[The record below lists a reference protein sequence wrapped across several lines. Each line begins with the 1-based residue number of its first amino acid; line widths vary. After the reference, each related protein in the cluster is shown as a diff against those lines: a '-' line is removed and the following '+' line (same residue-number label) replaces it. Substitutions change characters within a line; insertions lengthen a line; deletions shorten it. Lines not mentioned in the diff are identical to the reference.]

1 MRSSSQNA
9 NPNPV
14 SPVSASRLDKR
25 IKIAALGAVFFFGA
39 GVAAATLHAAPP
51 PAAFETKAKHA
62 ILMDA
67 DADLVLFEKDADTLA
82 PPASMSKLM
91 TLAIVFRELKAGRL
105 KLEDEFKVSEHAWRT
120 GGAPSGGSAM
130 FAPLNTMVTVNDL
143 IQGIT
148 VQSANDA
155 AIILAEGIGGTEE
168 AFAKQMTEYGRKI
181 GLEKSTFINAT
192 GLPAEGHLMTARDLA
207 TLAHHLIYTYPEY
220 YPFFG
225 QREFKYREKFTFLE
239 PQSPD
244 LRRYR
249 RRRIE
254 DRIYQGLGLR
264 AGGERQAR
272 RPAADPRGGRP
283 RIGQGPRGGG
293 AQIARLGL
301 QEASGRSACSTRA
314 RR

>member
-1 MRSSSQNA
+1 
-9 NPNPV
+9 
-14 SPVSASRLDKR
+14 
-25 IKIAALGAVFFFGA
+25 
-39 GVAAATLHAAPP
+39 
-51 PAAFETKAKHA
+51 
-62 ILMDA
+62 
-67 DADLVLFEKDADTLA
+67 
-82 PPASMSKLM
+82 M

-143 IQGIT
+143 IQGVT

-181 GLEKSTFINAT
+181 GLEKSTFANAT
-192 GLPAEGHLMTARDLA
+192 GLSGGRSPDDGARPRHARPSPDLHLPGVLSLLRTEGVQVPRKVHL
-207 TLAHHLIYTYPEY
+207 
-220 YPFFG
+220 
-225 QREFKYREKFTFLE
+225 LE

-249 RRRIE
+249 RRRPE
-254 DRIYQGLGLR
+254 DRIHQGVGLR

-283 RIGQGPRGGG
+283 RIRQGPRGRG
-293 AQIARLGL
+293 APIARLGL
-301 QEASGRSACSTRA
+301 QELQAVPLVRPGPDGERRA
-314 RR
+314 RLGRHQALRAAGRQWRHRHHLAGERDRQGRGRDRLSRADQGSHPQGR